1 MKGTVDMDA
10 LATADLWDGVGLG
23 TSQKCEVAT
32 LEARA
37 EKVLKR

>member
-1 MKGTVDMDA
+1 MDGRVDMDL
-10 LATADLWDGVGLG
+10 LATADLWNGVGLG

-32 LEARA
+32 LEAHA